1 MSTIK
6 SLLEKFQALDTGSI
20 IDESLNETRDDFEKA
35 NIEQLRAG
43 QTNDGSLIVP
53 DYMHGAYAKKKNA
66 MNSIPPFGTPDLILT
81 GSFTSQLN
89 AIVEGESIREFS
101 NDEKGPELEKK
112 YKNIFGLGKDFKKDY
127 LVNNLGPSVQ
137 EKISNFTG
145 LKFQ

>member
-1 MSTIK
+1 
-6 SLLEKFQALDTGSI
+6 
-20 IDESLNETRDDFEKA
+20 
-35 NIEQLRAG
+35 
-43 QTNDGSLIVP
+43 
-53 DYMHGAYAKKKNA
+53 
-66 MNSIPPFGTPDLILT
+66 
-81 GSFTSQLN
+81 
-89 AIVEGESIREFS
+89 VEGESIREFS